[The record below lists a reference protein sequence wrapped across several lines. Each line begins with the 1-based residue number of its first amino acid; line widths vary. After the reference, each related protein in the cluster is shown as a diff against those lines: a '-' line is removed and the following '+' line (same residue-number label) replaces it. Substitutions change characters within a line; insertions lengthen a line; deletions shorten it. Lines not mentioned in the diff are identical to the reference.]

1 MSASATVR
9 LQEHIGQPAESL
21 FVICSVSVLGLLIM
35 AFLWFSGHGPLLRIA
50 FPGVA
55 TLVGLV
61 IYLKNAPWY
70 VIYTLS
76 LWFLSPLVRRI
87 VDWHFGFAEPNFVLL
102 APLLVSGIGLLTLL
116 RAPRSIPT
124 PFVLCAS
131 GILYAVALDIL
142 RTPSPE
148 TVYGIANWL
157 CPMMFG
163 LHLYL
168 NSDSYEHLR
177 SIITKTFLVAV
188 PLLGLY
194 GIYQFIAPPAWDTN
208 WLTNVSLTD
217 LNPSFGQPEPFQI
230 RVWSTMN
237 APGPFANTMMAGL
250 LLLIAVQSRLK
261 IPAAV
266 AGYLSFLLSAV
277 RSAWLSWVVGLV
289 LILKSLNPRAIVKI
303 VMSLMLLS
311 ACMLPLLSDPTIG
324 NVVGD
329 RFDTFNDVHQDG
341 SFQARTDM
349 YRVLIGDLLDSPY
362 GYGFKN
368 KGDWHGF
375 AGDSG
380 ILVTFFMLGWV
391 GAGLFFLGIA
401 SLFLKLGQID
411 AEDSFAIS
419 GRAIVIAL
427 LAQIVAGN
435 VFVGINGALLWMF
448 AGMGLAAQEAIVPH
462 TAPAEVALQ
471 PLYQEA

>member
-1 MSASATVR
+1 MSASATGR
-9 LQEHIGQPAESL
+9 LQEHTGQPAESL
-21 FVICSVSVLGLLIM
+21 FVICSVSGLGLMIM

-142 RTPSPE
+142 RRPSPE
-148 TVYGIANWL
+148 TVYGMANWL

-188 PLLGLY
+188 PILGLY
-194 GIYQFIAPPAWDTN
+194 GIYQFIAPPVWDTN

-237 APGPFANTMMAGL
+237 TPGPFEYHDGR
-250 LLLIAVQSRLK
+250 IAFADRC
-261 IPAAV
+261 AV
-266 AGYLSFLLSAV
+266 AVENSCCGCGLSVLF
-277 RSAWLSWVVGLV
+277 VVG
-289 LILKSLNPRAIVKI
+289 
-303 VMSLMLLS
+303 
-311 ACMLPLLSDPTIG
+311 C
-324 NVVGD
+324 
-329 RFDTFNDVHQDG
+329 
-341 SFQARTDM
+341 SF
-349 YRVLIGDLLDSPY
+349 
-362 GYGFKN
+362 
-368 KGDWHGF
+368 
-375 AGDSG
+375 
-380 ILVTFFMLGWV
+380 
-391 GAGLFFLGIA
+391 GLA
-401 SLFLKLGQID
+401 KLGCRAGTDLEEPQPARNRKD
-411 AEDSFAIS
+411 CDVTHASERMYAAAAERSHYRQC
-419 GRAIVIAL
+419 GR
-427 LAQIVAGN
+427 
-435 VFVGINGALLWMF
+435 
-448 AGMGLAAQEAIVPH
+448 
-462 TAPAEVALQ
+462 
-471 PLYQEA
+471 

>member
-1 MSASATVR
+1 MSTFATV
-9 LQEHIGQPAESL
+9 QERRNGKATEL
-21 FVICSVSVLGLLIM
+21 FVICSVSALGLLIM

-50 FPGVA
+50 FPAVA

-61 IYLKNAPWY
+61 IYFKNAPWY
-70 VIYTLS
+70 VAYTLS

-102 APLLVSGIGLLTLL
+102 APLLVSGLGLLTLL
-116 RAPRSIPT
+116 RAPRTIPA

-131 GILYAVALDIL
+131 AILYAVVLDIL
-142 RTPSPE
+142 RKPSPE
-148 TVYGIANWL
+148 TVYGMANWL

-168 NSDSYEHLR
+168 NSESYEHLR
-177 SIITKTFLVAV
+177 SVVTKTFLIAI

-194 GIYQFIAPPAWDTN
+194 GIYQFVAPPEWDTN

-237 APGPFANTMMAGL
+237 APGPFANTMMVGL
-250 LLLIAVQSRLK
+250 LLLIAVKSPLK

-303 VMSLMLLS
+303 VMSLMLLA
-311 ACMLPLLSDPTIG
+311 ACILPLLSDPAIG
-324 NVVGD
+324 NVIRD

-341 SFQARTDM
+341 SLQARTDM

-391 GAGLFFLGIA
+391 GAALFFMGIV
-401 SLFLKLGQID
+401 SILFKLGEID
-411 AEDSFAIS
+411 ATDSFAVS
-419 GRAIVIAL
+419 GKAIVLAL
-427 LAQIVAGN
+427 LAQAIAGN
-435 VFVGINGALLWMF
+435 VFVGVNGTLLWMF
-448 AGMGLAAQEAIVPH
+448 AGMGLAAQEAVVSQEQTQI
-462 TAPAEVALQ
+462 ALQ
-471 PLYQEA
+471 PLFQEA

>member
-1 MSASATVR
+1 MTQFAIVR
-9 LQEHIGQPAESL
+9 LNERLNGQAAESW
-21 FVICSVSVLGLLIM
+21 FVICSVSALGLLIM
-35 AFLWFSGHGPLLRIA
+35 AFLWFSGHGTLLRIA
-50 FPGVA
+50 FPAVA
-55 TLVGLV
+55 TLVGFV

-70 VIYTLS
+70 VVYTLS

-87 VDWHFGFAEPNFVLL
+87 VDWQFGFAEPNFVLL
-102 APLLVSGIGLLTLL
+102 APLLVSGLGILTLL

-131 GILYAVALDIL
+131 GIVYAVVLDIL
-142 RTPSPE
+142 RKPSPE
-148 TVYGIANWL
+148 TVYGMANWL

-168 NSDSYEHLR
+168 NSDSYEDLR
-177 SIITKTFLVAV
+177 SIITKTFLIAV

-217 LNPSFGQPEPFQI
+217 LNPSFGLPEPFQI

-250 LLLIAVQSRLK
+250 LLLITVRSPLK
-261 IPAAV
+261 IPVAV

-277 RSAWLSWVVGLV
+277 RSAWLSWGVGLV
-289 LILKSLNPRAIVKI
+289 LILKGLNPRAIVKI
-303 VMSLMLLS
+303 VMSLILLV
-311 ACMLPLLSDPTIG
+311 ACVLPLLRDPTIG
-324 NVVGD
+324 NVVRD
-329 RFDTFNDVHQDG
+329 RFDTFNDIHQDG
-341 SFQARTDM
+341 SLQARTDM

-391 GAGLFFLGIA
+391 GAALFFMGIV
-401 SLFLKLGQID
+401 SIFLTWGQVD
-411 AEDSFAIS
+411 ATDSFAIS
-419 GRAIVIAL
+419 GRGILVAL
-427 LAQIVAGN
+427 LAQIIAGN
-435 VFVGINGALLWMF
+435 VFVGVNGALLWMF
-448 AGMGLAAQEAIVPH
+448 AGMALAAQESFV
-462 TAPAEVALQ
+462 
-471 PLYQEA
+471 